1 MQLFITD
8 IQPLMMVGLK
18 NGRSTLVVQ
27 TNDFGMCLY
36 DVDGK
41 QHFEPLDQYD
51 FFLYN
56 NNNDGWD
63 IEVVYGYADD
73 TDGAIS
79 KIKYDDRKVLWR
91 RDEQCEIHA
100 SVNIDKAL
108 MLAEGLNAIKDNI
121 MMATRNDVSIDYQ
134 EIRKIIM
141 IAEHYTYKTA
151 CKAVDHEQ

>member
-1 MQLFITD
+1 MQLFIAD

-18 NGRSTLVVQ
+18 NGRTTLVVQ

-36 DVDGK
+36 DVDGA

-51 FFLYN
+51 FFLFNDN
-56 NNNDGWD
+56 NEGWD

-91 RDEQCEIHA
+91 RDEQCEIHS
-100 SVNIDKAL
+100 SVSINRAL
-108 MLAEGLNAIKDNI
+108 TIANCLNEISDCI
-121 MMATRNDVSIDYQ
+121 MMATRRNIYMDYDAI
-134 EIRKIIM
+134 EAYAKMCERIM
-141 IAEHYTYKTA
+141 HISSH
-151 CKAVDHEQ
+151 KAVKS